1 MAQMERDMGTK
12 LEWAAADHYDTG
24 RPHTHIIIRGKRDN
38 GKDLVIPKAYISKGM
53 RDVAEHLATFD
64 VAKTLAIQT
73 TQERFTSL
81 DRDLLSSSVKN
92 IVDLSSVPKAGAEW
106 SQRFNLWRVKHLA
119 KMGLA
124 EKVGMGRW
132 RLDDKLEA
140 TLRRMGDRSDILKAY
155 HKSLKAAR
163 IERPSFND
171 PVYDPLDN
179 LAKPVTGRVIKTGI
193 LDDVNDRSFM
203 VPVFVET
210 GSEANIT
217 EIEPG
222 MIVKAGPQSFQPK
235 TSDYTIADI
244 ASKRGGVY
252 SPSAHEMSDP
262 SASEGYVQA
271 HVRRL
276 EAMRRAGHAV
286 RNQDGSF
293 NIPKDY
299 LSKASLYEHNKGRS
313 NPAKLEILSRTRL
326 SDLKKQ
332 MGKTWLDN
340 ELMSK
345 ASHQPLSGFGA
356 ELEEAKAGRRQYLMA
371 NKLLSKSGGVTRG
384 TLNALEKIDLDDAA
398 KGLSRELKK
407 PYKTAPKTGRVSG
420 TYTGMIDRA
429 SGRYAIIEKSKEFT
443 LVPWRKTMDRNP
455 LTKGMG
461 RNLS

>member
-1 MAQMERDMGTK
+1 
-12 LEWAAADHYDTG
+12 
-24 RPHTHIIIRGKRDN
+24 
-38 GKDLVIPKAYISKGM
+38 M
-53 RDVAEHLATFD
+53 RDVAEHLATLELGPVTQID
-64 VAKTLAIQT
+64 VAKKLSLQT

-81 DRDLLSSSVKN
+81 DRDLLSSCVKN

-132 RLDDKLEA
+132 RLDDKLED
-140 TLRRMGDRSDILKAY
+140 TLRRMGDRGDILKAY

-171 PVYDPLDN
+171 PVYDPLDS

-203 VPVFVET
+203 VLDTMSGEAIFVET
-210 GSEANIT
+210 GSEANIA

-252 SPSAHEMSDP
+252 SPSAHELSDP
-262 SASEGYVQA
+262 SAREGYVQA

-299 LSKASLYEHNKGRS
+299 LSKAALYERSKGRS
-313 NPAKLEILSRTRL
+313 NPAKLEILSRARL
-326 SDLKKQ
+326 SGVTKQ
-332 MGKTWLDN
+332 MGKTWLDT
-340 ELMSK
+340 ELMLKS
-345 ASHQPLSGFGA
+345 SHQPLSGFGA
-356 ELEEAKAGRRQYLMA
+356 EVEAAKAERRQYLMS
-371 NKLLSKSGGVTRG
+371 NKLLSKSGEVTGG
-384 TLNALEKIDLDDAA
+384 TLDALEKFDLDDAA
-398 KGLSRELKK
+398 KGLSSELEK
-407 PYKTAPKTGRVSG
+407 PYKIAPEAGRVSG
-420 TYTGMIDRA
+420 TYTSMIERS

-443 LVPWRKTMDRNP
+443 LVPWRKTMDRNLGKSISGVINGRTISWT

-461 RNLS
+461 RNIS